1 MNPSTSLS
9 EGVQEFL
16 LAFADDE
23 HMMGSHLAW
32 WIGVAPFLEEDLSL
46 CSIAQDELGHAIA
59 LYELLTDDVDRF
71 ALRRSA
77 EEYRSCSF
85 VEIAMPKWEE
95 TLVRHWLY
103 DVAEEIRWNALVD
116 SSIPE
121 VAIIAQRALTEEAF
135 HRSHSTLLL
144 QRSLTGSVDAKNR
157 LVATME
163 TLLPQSMAIWS
174 PVSGESE
181 AIDAGVL
188 SLASAQAASTY
199 AEAVKSDLDGWGV
212 VVNWEVDGA
221 PKDDR
226 LSRADGFS
234 EYLASLNLV
243 LDLDPN
249 TEW

>member
-1 MNPSTSLS
+1 MTVPTELS

-71 ALRRSA
+71 ALRRDAS
-77 EEYRSCSF
+77 EYRSCSF
-85 VEIAMPKWEE
+85 VEVAMPKWEE

-103 DVAEEIRWNALVD
+103 DIAENIRWNALID

-121 VAIIAQRALTEEAF
+121 VSVIAQRALSEEAF

-144 QRSLTGSVDAKNR
+144 HRSLAGSADARHR
-157 LVATME
+157 LIATME
-163 TLLPQSMAIWS
+163 SLLPPSMAIWS
-174 PVSGESE
+174 PVAGEAEAVDQRVVAMASE
-181 AIDAGVL
+181 
-188 SLASAQAASTY
+188 QAASAY
-199 AEAVKSDLDGWGV
+199 IDAVQADLDGWGV
-212 VVNWEVDGA
+212 DVSCNIAAA
-221 PKDDR
+221 PDADR
-226 LSRADGFS
+226 LSRTEGFTDFQ
-234 EYLASLNLV
+234 ASLNLV

-249 TEW
+249 AEW